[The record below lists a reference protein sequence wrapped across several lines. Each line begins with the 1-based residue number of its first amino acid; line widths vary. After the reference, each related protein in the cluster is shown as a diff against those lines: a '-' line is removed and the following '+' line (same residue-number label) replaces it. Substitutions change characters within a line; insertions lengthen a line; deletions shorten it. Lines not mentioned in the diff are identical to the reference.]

1 MKRYFFLFI
10 FCLFVFVSAEAQ
22 HKDFNRNVISTNIY
36 SPFLE
41 VSSYS
46 LSYERVLDK
55 GYSPTVSQ
63 FSYKISGI
71 LVRDTDK
78 AGLYEW
84 KGNTIYDL
92 DAVAYD
98 GYSAL
103 AELRYYFLWHAPVGY
118 YISVFGAYTDVNE
131 VYTDRRNP
139 PYFLVTDTQ
148 VSSVSRGLGVGSQ
161 YRLHRSILVDI
172 LIGYRIDDVNEK
184 ETDVNTNIV
193 VNKDPSTE
201 DGLYISINFG
211 VSF

>member
-1 MKRYFFLFI
+1 MKRYFFLSI
-10 FCLFVFVSAEAQ
+10 FCVFFFISADAQ
-22 HKDFNRNVISTNIY
+22 YKDFNRNVISTNIY
-36 SPFLE
+36 SPFLK
-41 VSSYS
+41 VRSYS

-55 GYSPTVSQ
+55 GYSPKVSQ

-84 KGNTIYDL
+84 KENTIYDL

-98 GYSAL
+98 GCSVL

-118 YISVFGAYTDVNE
+118 YISVFGAYSDVNE
-131 VYTDRRNP
+131 VYTDRRKP
-139 PYFLVTDTQ
+139 PYFLVTETQ
-148 VSSVSRGLGVGSQ
+148 VSKVSRGLGVGSQ
-161 YRLHRSILVDI
+161 YRLYRSILVDI
-172 LIGYRIDDVNEK
+172 LLGYRIDDINEK